1 MARLLR
7 VLAVLALAFAFGV
20 APAFASD
27 SASSSAS
34 SAGSASA
41 SSASA
46 SAASS
51 SAASASSS
59 SADASS
65 ASSSSSASAASS
77 DAAAGDVFEGA
88 AKVSKEDGVYLIDV
102 VLTGGSGKATVESPA
117 EFEVFDS
124 RAVVK
129 LVWSSPYYDYMMVN
143 GKKYLPVNDSGNS
156 TFVIPVTV
164 YDEPFTVIGDTTAMS
179 ESHEIEYSLT
189 VQLDSIR
196 DFEVLPEPDEA
207 ADEAPGIPWP
217 WIIFAICCV
226 FSVACIVAII
236 LMLRNYRA
244 GGSSPS

>member
-1 MARLLR
+1 M
-7 VLAVLALAFAFGV
+7 
-20 APAFASD
+20 
-27 SASSSAS
+27 
-34 SAGSASA
+34 
-41 SSASA
+41 
-46 SAASS
+46 
-51 SAASASSS
+51 
-59 SADASS
+59 
-65 ASSSSSASAASS
+65 
-77 DAAAGDVFEGA
+77 FEGA

-117 EFEVFDS
+117 EFEVFDT

-207 ADEAPGIPWP
+207 ADEAPGVPWP
-217 WIIFAICCV
+217 WIVFAICCV

-236 LMLRNYRA
+236 FMLRNYRA